1 MNDAAQRYRIQAVT
15 QLTGVPT
22 ATLRAWERRYGFPTP
37 GRSTSA
43 YRLYSDRD
51 VDLVRRMRALID
63 EGIAPN
69 EAARSLLASSQTEAA
84 PALEPSADPYA
95 LAVDR
100 IVDAAARLD
109 TSAIQAEVRR
119 ALLLDS
125 GLAAFERVLR
135 PALIKVGD
143 LWHAG
148 ELSVASEHFA
158 SHVITAATLDL
169 LRLLPVPPDAPRV
182 LVGCFAEEQHL
193 IPLYGAALE
202 LAAWSYQPIIVGA
215 RTPPAAIARAVEALA
230 PELVGLSVTIAPN
243 PPSAARELV
252 DAYADACRG
261 VPFVVGGAGAGAL
274 AAWVE
279 ARGGI
284 VAPRDPI
291 ERRRRIDDAL
301 IARGRPGAPKPGAK
315 GDVSKHRGR
324 VHRSTSRVPP

>member
-1 MNDAAQRYRIQAVT
+1 MNDASPRYRIHAVS

-37 GRSTSA
+37 GRSSSA

-69 EAARSLLASSQTEAA
+69 EAARNLLESTRAEAE
-84 PALEPSADPYA
+84 PALEPSADPFE

-109 TSAIQAEVRR
+109 TLALQAEVRR

-135 PALIKVGD
+135 PALVKVGD

-148 ELSVASEHFA
+148 QLSVASEHFA
-158 SHVITAATLDL
+158 SHAITAATLDL
-169 LRLLPVPPDAPRV
+169 LRLVSVPVDAPRV
-182 LVGCFAEEQHL
+182 IVACFADEQHL
-193 IPLYGAALE
+193 IPMYGAALE

-215 RTPPAAIARAVEALA
+215 RTPPTAIARAVEALD
-230 PELVGLSVTIAPN
+230 PDLVGLSVTIAPH
-243 PPSAARELV
+243 PASAARELV
-252 DAYADACRG
+252 DAYADACRS
-261 VPFVVGGAGAGAL
+261 VPFVVGGAAAAGL
-274 AAWVE
+274 AKWVE

-284 VAPRDPI
+284 VAPDDPG
-291 ERRRRIDDAL
+291 ERRRRIDEAL
-301 IARGRPGAPKPGAK
+301 AARRRTAAPQATTVDAPKR
-315 GDVSKHRGR
+315 RGGL
-324 VHRSTSRVPP
+324 H